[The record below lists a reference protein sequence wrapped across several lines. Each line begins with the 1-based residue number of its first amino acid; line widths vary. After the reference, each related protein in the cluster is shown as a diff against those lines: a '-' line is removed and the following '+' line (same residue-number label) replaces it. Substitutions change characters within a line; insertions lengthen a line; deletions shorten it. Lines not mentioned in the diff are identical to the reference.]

1 MDRSVFHIRL
11 QDFELQV
18 EQMLDFSLRNR
29 PIAIISS
36 NQQNGTIIS
45 VTKEA
50 IEEGL
55 QKGLK
60 VSLARKMSHS
70 VVLLPYNSILYSKMH
85 RYIYKTLSVYSPII
99 EPTVFGQYY
108 IDMTGMDN
116 IYKNNIQVGCLIS
129 SDIHSKANLNSLIGI
144 STNKLVSRISTAVAP
159 ENIYKIEPG
168 NEPRFLAP
176 LQSDV
181 LPSVQE
187 KPVSRIIKFLFLHQ
201 VKNVQEVVSHSE
213 SGQILFGRHYQKIRM
228 EANGQ
233 DRSIVKPPKLRNH
246 IIEQTVLDADTNDE
260 EILTAVVKNLAE
272 QAAYQLRQKRQ
283 VSKSVTLEIH
293 YTDGYKNARKGSLL
307 LNDDKSATDV
317 VVNLFIQANYRRN
330 RIRSILIDVT
340 DLHLASAQ
348 LDIFRDERNNK
359 LSATLDKIRKKYG
372 FSSIC
377 TASDLMIPKTTQ
389 KKSSSPMAQRTNY
402 SYSQLAYYG

>member
-1 MDRSVFHIRL
+1 MNRAVFHIRL

-18 EQMLDFSLRNR
+18 ERMLDSSLRNR

-45 VTKEA
+45 LSGEA

-85 RYIYKTLSVYSPII
+85 RYIYKTLSVYSPVI

-108 IDMTGMDN
+108 IDMTGMGN
-116 IYKNNIQVGCLIS
+116 IYKNNIQAGCLIS

-144 STNKLVSRISTAVAP
+144 SANKLVSRISTAVVP

-176 LQSDV
+176 LQSEV

-187 KPVSRIIKFLFLHQ
+187 KSVSRIVKFLFLQQ
-201 VKNVQEVVSHSE
+201 VKNIQEVVSDSE
-213 SGQILFGRHYQKIRM
+213 SGRILFGQHCQKIRM

-233 DRSIVKPPKLRNH
+233 DKSVVKPPKLRDH

-260 EILTAVVKNLAE
+260 EILTAIVKNLAG
-272 QAAYQLRQKRQ
+272 QVAYQLRQRRQ
-283 VSKSVTLEIH
+283 ISKSITLEIH

-307 LNDDKSATDV
+307 LNDDKYVTDTFID
-317 VVNLFIQANYRRN
+317 LFIQANYRRN

-340 DLHLASAQ
+340 NLYSASTQ

-359 LSATLDKIRKKYG
+359 LSATLDKIHKKYG
-372 FSSIC
+372 FPSIF
-377 TASDLMIPKTTQ
+377 TASDLMIPKTTRE
-389 KKSSSPMAQRTNY
+389 KSSPPIAQKANY

>member
-45 VTKEA
+45 VSKEA
-50 IEEGL
+50 TEEGL

-85 RYIYKTLSVYSPII
+85 RYIYKTLSVYSPVI

-116 IYKNNIQVGCLIS
+116 IYKNNIQAGCLIL

-144 STNKLVSRISTAVAP
+144 STNKLVSRISTAVVP

-168 NEPRFLAP
+168 SEPRFLAP

-201 VKNVQEVVSHSE
+201 VKNVQEVISHSE
-213 SGQILFGRHYQKIRM
+213 SGQILFGRHDQKIRM

-307 LNDDKSATDV
+307 LNDDKSVTDV
-317 VVNLFIQANYRRN
+317 AVNLFIQANYRRN
-330 RIRSILIDVT
+330 RIRSVLIDVT
-340 DLHLASAQ
+340 DLYPASTQ

-377 TASDLMIPKTTQ
+377 TALDLMIPKTIQ

>member
-1 MDRSVFHIRL
+1 
-11 QDFELQV
+11 
-18 EQMLDFSLRNR
+18 MLDFSLRNR

-45 VTKEA
+45 ASKEA
-50 IEEGL
+50 TEEGL

-85 RYIYKTLSVYSPII
+85 RYIYKTLSVYSPVI

-116 IYKNNIQVGCLIS
+116 IYKNNIQAGCLIS

-144 STNKLVSRISTAVAP
+144 STNKLVSRISTAVVP

-272 QAAYQLRQKRQ
+272 QAAYQLRQRRQ

-317 VVNLFIQANYRRN
+317 AVNLFIQANYRRN
-330 RIRSILIDVT
+330 RIRSVLIDVT
-340 DLHLASAQ
+340 DLYPASTQ

-377 TASDLMIPKTTQ
+377 TASDLMIPKAIQ
-389 KKSSSPMAQRTNY
+389 KKSSLPMTQRTNY
-402 SYSQLAYYG
+402 SPSQLAYYE

>member
-11 QDFELQV
+11 KDFELQV
-18 EQMLDFSLRNR
+18 EQMLDSSLRNR

-45 VTKEA
+45 VSKEA
-50 IEEGL
+50 SEEGL

-85 RYIYKTLSVYSPII
+85 RYIYKTLSVYSPAI

-116 IYKNNIQVGCLIS
+116 IYKNNIQAGYLIS
-129 SDIHSKANLNSLIGI
+129 NNIHSRANLNSLIGI
-144 STNKLVSRISTAVAP
+144 SANKLVSRISTAVVP

-168 NEPRFLAP
+168 SEPRFLAP
-176 LQSDV
+176 LQSEV

-187 KPVSRIIKFLFLHQ
+187 KPVNRIVKFLFLQQ
-201 VKNVQEVVSHSE
+201 VKNIQEVVSDSE
-213 SGQILFGRHYQKIRM
+213 SGQILFGRHYRKIRM

-233 DRSIVKPPKLRNH
+233 DRSVVKSPKLRDH

-260 EILTAVVKNLAE
+260 AILTVVVKNLAE
-272 QAAYQLRQKRQ
+272 QVAYQLRQKRQ
-283 VSKSVTLEIH
+283 VSKSVTLEVH

-307 LNDDKSATDV
+307 LNDDKSVTDTSID
-317 VVNLFIQANYRRN
+317 LFVQANYRRN

-340 DLHLASAQ
+340 DLHPASAQ

-359 LSATLDKIRKKYG
+359 LSATLDKIRKKYE

-377 TASDLMIPKTTQ
+377 TASELMIPKVTR
-389 KKSSSPMAQRTNY
+389 KKSSPPIAQKANY